1 MKKTILQVLKFL
13 GAFVIGGCIGLLGAT
28 IIVVLFTETTFS
40 EFLSKFIDTDWA
52 EILGVATYSLLC
64 GVIAIFAHII
74 LHEGGHLIAGL
85 MSGYKFVSFRIGS
98 LTLIRNNE
106 KLQIKKF
113 SIAGTGGQCLMMP
126 PQRPIDKIPT
136 TFYNLGGILSN
147 IIFSIAVLA
156 LLPILD
162 SALAWVFIFIF
173 AMLGILLALVNGI
186 PMKVGGVSNDGNNV
200 LYLNKN
206 KKAKE
211 AFVYQ
216 LIANA
221 FIQEGKRPKELP
233 CEYLTFDTDIDYKD
247 PLQVN
252 HLLMSASVL
261 LDKMQYEECYEML
274 STMMQHKSSIIP
286 LMVNETACELIY
298 TALVTQRIAEAR
310 ALYDEQIQ
318 QYVEQHKN
326 VMSAKQR
333 LLCAISYFID
343 NDTQKAQNIYDAVAT
358 NRSNYLMQGE
368 VAMDIALM
376 QEFLSNKN

>member
-28 IIVVLFTETTFS
+28 IFVVLFSETTFS

-85 MSGYKFVSFRIGS
+85 MSGYKFVSFSIGS
-98 LTLIRNNE
+98 FTLIRNNE

-221 FIQEGKRPKELP
+221 FIQEGKRHKELP
-233 CEYLTFDTDIDYKD
+233 
-247 PLQVN
+247 
-252 HLLMSASVL
+252 
-261 LDKMQYEECYEML
+261 
-274 STMMQHKSSIIP
+274 
-286 LMVNETACELIY
+286 
-298 TALVTQRIAEAR
+298 
-310 ALYDEQIQ
+310 
-318 QYVEQHKN
+318 
-326 VMSAKQR
+326 
-333 LLCAISYFID
+333 
-343 NDTQKAQNIYDAVAT
+343 
-358 NRSNYLMQGE
+358 
-368 VAMDIALM
+368 
-376 QEFLSNKN
+376 